1 MPSICI
7 NVFCHVRDLLSQAV
21 LKPHCKTRAGGWFA
35 KRDILHIDG
44 RVVLLGDLHHN
55 GKP

>member
-1 MPSICI
+1 MPSICTDD
-7 NVFCHVRDLLSQAV
+7 FCHVRDLLSQAV

-44 RVVLLGDLHHN
+44 SVVLLGDLHHN